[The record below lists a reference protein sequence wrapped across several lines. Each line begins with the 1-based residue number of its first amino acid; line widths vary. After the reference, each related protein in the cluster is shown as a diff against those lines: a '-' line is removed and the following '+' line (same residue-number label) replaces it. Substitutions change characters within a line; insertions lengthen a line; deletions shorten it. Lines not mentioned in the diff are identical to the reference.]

1 VEGFEMIEAR
11 DVTKLYRKKAALENI
26 SFWVNKG
33 EIFGIIGPNG
43 AGKSTLISIIS
54 TAVRPDN
61 GDVLIDGMSVIS
73 HATHIRK
80 IIGYVPQ
87 DIALHSEL
95 SVLDNL
101 KFWAHINSS
110 SMKSNKFS
118 EIEHLVNT
126 LELEN
131 VLKVRVENLSGGMK
145 RRVNIAVAL
154 LNSPEVIIMDEPTVG
169 LDIVSR
175 KVVIKLI
182 KDLAA
187 TGKTIVYTSHSYE
200 EIEHL
205 CNRILVLNEGR
216 KIFEGLLTDARNQIH
231 DESILSYLG
240 SWGK

>member
-1 VEGFEMIEAR
+1 MIEAR
-11 DVTKLYRKKAALENI
+11 GVTKLYRKKVALENI
-26 SFWVNKG
+26 NFRVNNG

-54 TAVRPDN
+54 TAIRPDN
-61 GDVLIDGMSVIS
+61 GDVLIDGRSVIS
-73 HATHIRK
+73 QAAHVRK

-101 KFWAHINSS
+101 KFWAHVNSS
-110 SMKSNKFS
+110 SIKNIGFG
-118 EIEHLVNT
+118 EIEHLAKA

-154 LNSPEVIIMDEPTVG
+154 LNSPDVIIMDEPTVG

-187 TGKTIVYTSHSYE
+187 TGKTIVYTSHNYE

-205 CNRILVLNEGR
+205 CNRILVLNEGK
-216 KIFEGLLTDARNQIH
+216 KIFEGLLTDARNQIP
-231 DESILSYLG
+231 DDSILGYLG
-240 SWGK
+240 SLGL